1 MHRPKRRY
9 RHTTPEKA
17 QEIRRRYF
25 RREATQRELAEEYRL
40 AQSSVS
46 RIVSGYVWSS
56 PVSRR
61 GKVPMA
67 ARPCDMCGEPCHG
80 RRCEDCRRACAEKGM
95 AKQPSLYG
103 VPPELR

>member
-1 MHRPKRRY
+1 MRNPKSFY
-9 RHTTPEKA
+9 RHMTPEKA

-25 RREATQRELAEEYRL
+25 RRQATQRQLAEEYRL

-61 GKVPMA
+61 GKVPMLGNLTVGDG
-67 ARPCDMCGEPCHG
+67 ARPGFE
-80 RRCEDCRRACAEKGM
+80 RVR
-95 AKQPSLYG
+95 
-103 VPPELR
+103 